1 MNRHDILCNKQPLPV
16 YAVALELEDIF
27 LCDNASVVRK
37 SLSFLNHFI
46 ILLGIYIDIIYYCML
61 LVLLGIFVVVVVV
74 DMSQLFLFLHIS
86 FRYQLILLERDVTVI
101 SDASSCLCNGYCSCN
116 FCCFHGSHL

>member
-16 YAVALELEDIF
+16 YAVALQF

-61 LVLLGIFVVVVVV
+61 LVLLGIFVVVVV
-74 DMSQLFLFLHIS
+74 DI
-86 FRYQLILLERDVTVI
+86 VTVVLVPSYI
-101 SDASSCLCNGYCSCN
+101 V
-116 FCCFHGSHL
+116 